1 MKDKKL
7 IPYIFGLITGVVLLP
22 VTDELLNVL
31 YSWIEVMKIKPS
43 SIIAEWNEE
52 VASKG
57 DGTEQTFAIGF
68 QAPDPELEEYYEE
81 EEEQLLLF
89 YFCIRS
95 IGNLMN

>member
-7 IPYIFGLITGVVLLP
+7 LSYIFGLVTGVILLP

-52 VASKG
+52 MMAKG
-57 DGTEQTFAIGF
+57 E
-68 QAPDPELEEYYEE
+68 
-81 EEEQLLLF
+81 
-89 YFCIRS
+89 
-95 IGNLMN
+95 GNE

>member
-7 IPYIFGLITGVVLLP
+7 LSYIFGLITGVVLLP

-31 YSWIEVMKIKPS
+31 YSWIEVTKIKPS

-57 DGTEQTFAIGF
+57 NGTEPTFAIGF
-68 QAPDPELEEYYEE
+68 QAPDPELEEYYEDE
-81 EEEQLLLF
+81 EE
-89 YFCIRS
+89 
-95 IGNLMN
+95 

>member
-7 IPYIFGLITGVVLLP
+7 LPYIFCLITGVVLLP

-68 QAPDPELEEYYEE
+68 QALDPELEEYYEDKE
-81 EEEQLLLF
+81 E
-89 YFCIRS
+89 
-95 IGNLMN
+95 

>member
-7 IPYIFGLITGVVLLP
+7 LPYIFGLITGVILLP
-22 VTDELLNVL
+22 VADELLNVL

-43 SIIAEWNEE
+43 SIIAKWNEE

-68 QAPDPELEEYYEE
+68 QAPDSELEEYYEDE
-81 EEEQLLLF
+81 EE
-89 YFCIRS
+89 
-95 IGNLMN
+95 

>member
-7 IPYIFGLITGVVLLP
+7 LTYIFGLITGVILLP

-68 QAPDPELEEYYEE
+68 QAPDLELEEYYEE
-81 EEEQLLLF
+81 EEE
-89 YFCIRS
+89 
-95 IGNLMN
+95 

>member
-7 IPYIFGLITGVVLLP
+7 LPYIFGLITGVILLP

-43 SIIAEWNEE
+43 SIIAKWNEE
-52 VASKG
+52 VASKD
-57 DGTEQTFAIGF
+57 DGIKQTFAIGF

-81 EEEQLLLF
+81 EEE
-89 YFCIRS
+89 
-95 IGNLMN
+95 

>member
-7 IPYIFGLITGVVLLP
+7 LSYIFGLITGVVLLP

-52 VASKG
+52 VASKS
-57 DGTEQTFAIGF
+57 DGTEQTFAIDF
-68 QAPDPELEEYYEE
+68 QAPDPELEEYYEDE
-81 EEEQLLLF
+81 EE
-89 YFCIRS
+89 
-95 IGNLMN
+95 

>member
-7 IPYIFGLITGVVLLP
+7 LSYIFGLITGVILLP

-31 YSWIEVMKIKPS
+31 YSWIEVMRIKPS

-57 DGTEQTFAIGF
+57 DGTDICNRFSST
-68 QAPDPELEEYYEE
+68 
-81 EEEQLLLF
+81 
-89 YFCIRS
+89 
-95 IGNLMN
+95 

>member
-7 IPYIFGLITGVVLLP
+7 LSYIFGLITGVVLLP

-57 DGTEQTFAIGF
+57 NGTEQTFAIGF

-81 EEEQLLLF
+81 EEE
-89 YFCIRS
+89 
-95 IGNLMN
+95 

>member
-7 IPYIFGLITGVVLLP
+7 LLYILGLVTGFILLP
-22 VTDELLNVL
+22 VIDELLNVL

-43 SIIAEWNEE
+43 SIIAKWNEE

-57 DGTEQTFAIGF
+57 DGTEQTFAISF

-81 EEEQLLLF
+81 KEEEE
-89 YFCIRS
+89 
-95 IGNLMN
+95 

>member
-7 IPYIFGLITGVVLLP
+7 LPYIFGLVTGVILLP

-43 SIIAEWNEE
+43 AIISEWNEE

-68 QAPDPELEEYYEE
+68 QAPDPELEEYYDDEE
-81 EEEQLLLF
+81 E
-89 YFCIRS
+89 
-95 IGNLMN
+95 

>member
-22 VTDELLNVL
+22 VTDELLNIL

-57 DGTEQTFAIGF
+57 DGTEQTFVIGF

-81 EEEQLLLF
+81 EEE
-89 YFCIRS
+89 
-95 IGNLMN
+95 